1 MFLDGGDFQTV
12 WRLAHNWVNA
22 DPDTSNVNSL
32 SPELM
37 QAIHRLML
45 AMRNRDIAA
54 RTIRTAFFQDDSF
67 LSIIFDFYHYLKFR
81 SCLTIGRF
89 DKAYLDSL
97 YVRRG
102 DVLSWCDK
110 ERIAPPALWAPKNPS
125 IEQKIDPELQ
135 EDETIDSEASTI
147 SNTEA
152 SQQREAAYARHQ
164 LTDSLKQDCIRYWLQ
179 HQNYSNDQ
187 AAEKFYEGLPPE
199 RKKLLAETN
208 AARTLSQAISEY
220 KNRKKLL
227 KEGKFPRW
235 LANFNPEN
243 PPS

>member
-1 MFLDGGDFQTV
+1 MMFLDGGDFQTV

-22 DPDTSNVNSL
+22 DPDTSDVNSL
-32 SPELM
+32 SPELI
-37 QAIHRLML
+37 QAIHRLMI

-54 RTIRTAFFQDDSF
+54 RTKRTAFFQDDSF

-81 SCLTIGRF
+81 NCLTIGKF

-110 ERIAPPALWAPKNPS
+110 ERIASPALWASKNPS

-135 EDETIDSEASTI
+135 EDETIDSESSATDA
-147 SNTEA
+147 EA
-152 SQQREAAYARHQ
+152 SQQREAAHARHQ
-164 LTDSLKQDCIRYWLQ
+164 PTVDLKQGCIRYWLQ

-208 AARTLSQAISEY
+208 AVRTLSKAISEY
-220 KNRKKLL
+220 RNREKLL
-227 KEGKFPRW
+227 MEGKLPRW
-235 LANFNPEN
+235 LVNFNPES
-243 PPS
+243 PPP